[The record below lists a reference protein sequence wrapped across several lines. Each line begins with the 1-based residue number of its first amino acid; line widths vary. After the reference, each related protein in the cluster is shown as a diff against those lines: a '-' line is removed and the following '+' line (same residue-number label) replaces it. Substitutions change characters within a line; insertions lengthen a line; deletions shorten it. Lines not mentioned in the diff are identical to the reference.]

1 MSTQTVQILFFSDNP
16 KTGSGATVRFP
27 SGEPCMMSI
36 AQSGIW
42 VKKSRFGMFGALLYN
57 EKNAF
62 INAQR
67 TGALAYLFP
76 ERRYPD
82 GITSL
87 NLRAFFNA
95 LLHCN
100 DAAEASV
107 TLNRAIQMAEQKAGC
122 ALDEIPV
129 SEYPAWVLSS
139 KEQARTTSI
148 TLTTSD
154 VARIMQEYSG
164 LLEKYPTAYM
174 DEKWLPVPKDK
185 MRLVLKAAWKM
196 APNAELRKYVEI
208 GWTLLSMFQTGVGDI
223 PVDGDIPRD
232 PKLISEAHLQKL
244 DRYVVLGKLA
254 EVEGDKE
261 QVEMR
266 SFIAANQI

>member
-1 MSTQTVQILFFSDNP
+1 MTSAQVKILFFADDS
-16 KTGSGATVRFP
+16 KRGCGATVKFP
-27 SGEPCMMSI
+27 TGEPCMMSI

-42 VKKSRFGMFGALLYN
+42 VKKSRFGLFGAVLYN

-122 ALDEIPV
+122 TLDEIPV

-139 KEQARTTSI
+139 KERATTTSI

-174 DEKWLPVPKDK
+174 DEKWLPVPKDQ

-261 QVEMR
+261 LVEMR
-266 SFIAANQI
+266 SFIAANQS

>member
-1 MSTQTVQILFFSDNP
+1 MHDEHCPIGNMGEEIAFWYVRVLSFTTR
-16 KTGSGATVRFP
+16 KTP
-27 SGEPCMMSI
+27 
-36 AQSGIW
+36 
-42 VKKSRFGMFGALLYN
+42 
-57 EKNAF
+57 F

-107 TLNRAIQMAEQKAGC
+107 TLNRAIQMAEHKAGC

-139 KEQARTTSI
+139 KERARTTSV

-164 LLEKYPTAYM
+164 LLRNTQP
-174 DEKWLPVPKDK
+174 
-185 MRLVLKAAWKM
+185 R
-196 APNAELRKYVEI
+196 I
-208 GWTLLSMFQTGVGDI
+208 WT
-223 PVDGDIPRD
+223 
-232 PKLISEAHLQKL
+232 
-244 DRYVVLGKLA
+244 
-254 EVEGDKE
+254 
-261 QVEMR
+261 R
-266 SFIAANQI
+266 SGFPCQRTKCVWF